1 MADSHAADPIP
12 FTGFVLSLATSAAI
26 NLGDIADPVTG
37 KVETPNL
44 EAASQMIDL
53 LSMLQEKTRGNLDAD
68 EQQVLEQILYDLRM
82 RFVAV
87 RDQKRIVVP

>member
-1 MADSHAADPIP
+1 MADSNASEPIS

-26 NLGDIADPVTG
+26 NLGDIADPTTG
-37 KVETPNL
+37 KAETPNL
-44 EAASQMIDL
+44 EAASQIIDL
-53 LSMLQEKTRGNLDAD
+53 LAMLQEKTRGNLDAD

-87 RDQKRIVVP
+87 RDQKRIIVP